1 MKTSFDIAVVGA
13 GHAGLEAALAGA
25 RLGLE
30 VGLFTFDRHKI
41 AQMSCNP
48 AIGGVAKGQMA
59 REVDA
64 LGGAMG
70 RLTDQA
76 MIHFR
81 MLNRSKGPAVQS
93 PRAQC
98 DRAHYARVAGEAA
111 ARQAGLEV
119 IEGEVSEL
127 VIDRD
132 PSTVSGL
139 RIAGLRMADGRQYQA
154 RATVLTTGTFLR
166 GLMHQG
172 EVKATGGRV
181 GENSAEHLSSSIA
194 HSGLRM
200 GRLKTG
206 TPPRLHRE
214 TIDWDR
220 LEVQR
225 SEPLTYRFS
234 YRQSRDIE
242 TLVPEG
248 LSCHITYTNQ
258 AAHEII
264 RRNFHRSPLFS
275 GEIQGVGPRYCPS
288 IEDKVKRFAE
298 KPRHQIFL
306 EPDGLDVIE
315 VYPNGVSTSLPAEVQ
330 IEFLR
335 AIEGLEEVEMVR
347 PGYAVEYDY
356 VDPTQLWPTLAV
368 KAMPNLFLA
377 GQINGTSGYEEAAG
391 QGIIAGIN
399 AALSLQGQPPFILG
413 RDEAYIGVLIDD
425 LVTRG
430 ASEPYRMFTSR
441 AEHRLLLRQDNAD
454 LRLTRRAAEIG
465 FVPAEWAAEVEQI
478 HRETESELERL
489 RAVRLSPRPE
499 IRERIESLSP
509 GEFKK
514 PSTLAEVLE
523 RTGVAYGDLAWIVGE
538 EAGGASPTLL
548 SGNGLVGL
556 APPNGAA
563 ARVSEQVEI
572 AIKYRG
578 YLERQTRQIE
588 EQKRM
593 ESHLLPEDLDYST
606 LQGMRMEARLRLANV
621 RPLSLG
627 QAARVEGVSPADIAV
642 LMANIKNGRK

>member
-1 MKTSFDIAVVGA
+1 MVSAFDIVVVGA
-13 GHAGLEAALAGA
+13 GHAGLEAALAAA
-25 RLGLE
+25 RLGME
-30 VGLFTFDRHKI
+30 VGLFTFDQNRI

-70 RLTDQA
+70 HLTDQA

-81 MLNRSKGPAVQS
+81 MLNRSKGPAVLS

-98 DRAHYARVAGEAA
+98 DRKHYARVAGDAV
-111 ARQAGLEV
+111 ARQQGLTL

-127 VIDRD
+127 VFDQD
-132 PSTVSGL
+132 STAPSGYRVTGL
-139 RIAGLRMADGRQYQA
+139 RLTDGREFSC
-154 RATVLTTGTFLR
+154 RAAILTTGTFLK

-172 EVKATGGRV
+172 EVKMVGGRV
-181 GENSAEHLSSSIA
+181 GECSAEYLSTSIGLL
-194 HSGLRM
+194 GLRM

-206 TPPRLHRE
+206 TPSRLHRDS
-214 TIDWDR
+214 IDWSR
-220 LEVQR
+220 LEKQP

-234 YRQSRDIE
+234 HHPNDWDHP
-242 TLVPEG
+242 LVTEG
-248 LSCHITYTNQ
+248 LSCAITYTNEKT
-258 AAHEII
+258 HEVI
-264 RRNFHRSPLFS
+264 RRNFGRSPLFS

-288 IEDKVKRFAE
+288 IEDKVRRFSD

-315 VYPNGVSTSLPAEVQ
+315 IYPNGVSTSLPADVQ

-335 AIEGLEEVEMVR
+335 TIVGLEEVEMVR

-356 VDPTQLWPTLAV
+356 VDPTQLYPTLAV
-368 KAMPNLFLA
+368 KATPNLFLA

-391 QGIIAGIN
+391 QGIIAGTN
-399 AALSLQGQPPFILG
+399 AALYLLGRPPFILG

-430 ASEPYRMFTSR
+430 ATEPYRMFTSR

-454 LRLTRRAAEIG
+454 LRLTPRAAEIG
-465 FVPAEWAAEVEQI
+465 LVPAEWGQEAEELKRKTEVEI
-478 HRETESELERL
+478 ERL
-489 RAVRLSPRPE
+489 HSTRVVPTPS
-499 IRERIESLSP
+499 IRERIESISP

-523 RTGVAYGDLAWIVGE
+523 RTGIGYGDLNWILGE
-538 EAGGASPTLL
+538 SLERLSEQSPD
-548 SGNGLVGL
+548 
-556 APPNGAA
+556 
-563 ARVSEQVEI
+563 RVAEQVEI
-572 AIKYRG
+572 SIKYRG
-578 YLERQTRQIE
+578 YLERQKRQIQ
-588 EQKRM
+588 EQKRL
-593 ESHLLPEDLDYST
+593 ETTRIPEGLDYRA
-606 LQGMRMEARLRLANV
+606 LQGMRMEARLKLERI
-621 RPLSLG
+621 RPMTLG

-642 LMANIKNGRK
+642 LMANLRARL

>member
-1 MKTSFDIAVVGA
+1 MPLVFDIVVVGA
-13 GHAGLEAALAGA
+13 GHAGLEAALAAA
-25 RLGLE
+25 RLGME
-30 VGLFTFDRHKI
+30 VGLFTFDRNRI

-70 RLTDQA
+70 HLTDQA

-98 DRAHYARVAGEAA
+98 DRKHYAKVAGEAV
-111 ARQAGLEV
+111 ARQNGLTL

-127 VIDRD
+127 RFDRD
-132 PSTVSGL
+132 SSAPSGYRVTGL
-139 RIAGLRMADGRQYQA
+139 RLTDGREA
-154 RATVLTTGTFLR
+154 SCRAAILTTGTFLK

-172 EVKATGGRV
+172 EVKMVGGRV
-181 GENSAEHLSSSIA
+181 GESSAEHLSSSIGLL
-194 HSGLRM
+194 GLRM

-206 TPPRLHRE
+206 TPARLHKD
-214 TIDWDR
+214 TIDWAR
-220 LEVQR
+220 LEKQP
-225 SEPLTYRFS
+225 SEPLDYRFS
-234 YRQSRDIE
+234 YRQSSQVQP
-242 TLVPEG
+242 LVPEG
-248 LSCHITYTNQ
+248 LSCAITYTNEKT
-258 AAHEII
+258 HEVI
-264 RRNFHRSPLFS
+264 RRNFGRSPLFS

-288 IEDKVKRFAE
+288 IEDKVRRFTE

-315 VYPNGVSTSLPAEVQ
+315 VYPNGVSTSLPADVQ
-330 IEFLR
+330 FDFLR
-335 AIEGLEEVEMVR
+335 TIVGLENVEMVR

-356 VDPTQLWPTLAV
+356 VDPTQLFPTLAV
-368 KAMPNLFLA
+368 KETPNLFLA

-391 QGIIAGIN
+391 QGIIAGTN
-399 AALSLQGQPPFILG
+399 AALFLQGRPPFILG

-430 ASEPYRMFTSR
+430 ATEPYRMFTSR

-454 LRLTRRAAEIG
+454 LRLTPRAAEIG
-465 FVPAEWAAEVEQI
+465 LVSEEWSQEVAELQSKAD
-478 HRETESELERL
+478 TEIERL
-489 RAVRLSPRPE
+489 RTAKVVPSTS
-499 IRERIESLSP
+499 IRERIESISP

-523 RTGVAYGDLAWIVGE
+523 RTGVSYGDLEWIQGESGERQGE
-538 EAGGASPTLL
+538 ESLD
-548 SGNGLVGL
+548 
-556 APPNGAA
+556 
-563 ARVSEQVEI
+563 RVAEQVEI
-572 AIKYRG
+572 VIKYRG
-578 YLERQTRQIE
+578 YLERQKRQIQ
-588 EQKRM
+588 EQRRM
-593 ESHLLPEDLDYST
+593 ESHLLPPDLDYRAM
-606 LQGMRMEARLRLANV
+606 QGMRMEARLKLERI
-621 RPLSLG
+621 RPMTLG

-642 LMANIKNGRK
+642 LMANLRAR

>member
-1 MKTSFDIAVVGA
+1 MSQFFDIVVVGA

-25 RLGLE
+25 RLGME
-30 VGLFTFDRHKI
+30 VGLFTFEGNRV
-41 AQMSCNP
+41 AEMSCNP

-70 RLTDQA
+70 HLTDQA

-98 DRAHYARVAGEAA
+98 DRKHYAGAAGEAVIC
-111 ARQAGLEV
+111 QKGLTL
-119 IEGEVSEL
+119 IEGEVAEL
-127 VIDRD
+127 ISDRD
-132 PSTVSGL
+132 STFPSGF
-139 RIAGLRMADGRQYQA
+139 RIAGLRLADGREFQC
-154 RATVLTTGTFLR
+154 RAAVLSTGTFLK
-166 GLMHQG
+166 GLLHQG
-172 EVKATGGRV
+172 EVKMVGGRV
-181 GENSAEHLSSSIA
+181 GECSAEHLSSSIE
-194 HSGLRM
+194 SLGLRL

-206 TPPRLHRE
+206 TPARLHKD
-214 TIDWDR
+214 TIDWAR
-220 LEVQR
+220 LEKQP
-225 SEPLTYRFS
+225 SEPLTYRFAHHP
-234 YRQSRDIE
+234 DPAHHP
-242 TLVPEG
+242 LVTEG
-248 LSCHITYTNQ
+248 LSCAITYTNEKT
-258 AAHEII
+258 HEVI
-264 RRNFHRSPLFS
+264 RRNFGRSPLFS

-288 IEDKVKRFAE
+288 IEDKVRRFAD

-315 VYPNGVSTSLPAEVQ
+315 VYPNGVSTSLPADVQ
-330 IEFLR
+330 FDFLR
-335 AIEGLEEVEMVR
+335 TIVGLEEVEMVR

-356 VDPTQLWPTLAV
+356 VDPTQLFPTLAV
-368 KAMPNLFLA
+368 KDTPNLFLA

-391 QGIIAGIN
+391 QGLVAGAN
-399 AALSLQGQPPFILG
+399 AALYLQGRPPFILG

-430 ASEPYRMFTSR
+430 ATEPYRMFTSR

-454 LRLTRRAAEIG
+454 LRLTPRAAEIG
-465 FVPAEWAAEVEQI
+465 LVCREWGLEVAGMQRKTEAETQ
-478 HRETESELERL
+478 RL
-489 RAVRLSPRPE
+489 QSTKVLPTAPV
-499 IRERIESLSP
+499 RERIESISP

-523 RTGVAYGDLAWIVGE
+523 RTGISFTDLSWILGECVERLIDTTPQDRVA
-538 EAGGASPTLL
+538 
-548 SGNGLVGL
+548 
-556 APPNGAA
+556 
-563 ARVSEQVEI
+563 EQVEI

-578 YLERQTRQIE
+578 YLERQKRQIQ

-593 ESHLLPEDLDYST
+593 EANLIPLDLNYQEM
-606 LQGMRMEARLRLANV
+606 QGMRMEARLKLEKV
-621 RPLSLG
+621 RPMTLG

-642 LMANIKNGRK
+642 LMANLRVR